1 MLTLDARE
9 WAKIRVKIYEE
20 YHWKPSVLLIR
31 EVMKRELGFVTRYHQ
46 TYLHQHGSQEIIY
59 LDFYNDAMET
69 LFRLK
74 YL

>member
-20 YHWKPSVLLIR
+20 YHGKPSVLLIR

-46 TYLHQHGSQEIIY
+46 TYSHQHGSQKIIY